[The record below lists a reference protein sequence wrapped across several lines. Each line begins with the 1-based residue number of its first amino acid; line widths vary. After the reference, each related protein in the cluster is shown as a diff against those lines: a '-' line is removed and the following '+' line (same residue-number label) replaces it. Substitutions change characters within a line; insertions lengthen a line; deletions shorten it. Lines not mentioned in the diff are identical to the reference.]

1 MCFDPATVFN
11 PNGVLPQQGSQPQ
24 QGPVGHGYQLYTQEQ
39 QALGQSPMSAQEWQA
54 AKQRGEV

>member
-1 MCFDPATVFN
+1 MCFDPKTFN

-24 QGPVGHGYQLYTQEQ
+24 GPVGRGYQLYAQEQ
-39 QALGQSPMSAQEWQA
+39 KALGQPAMSSQEWQA